1 MNVELLLRE
10 GLGGHLR
17 KSGRWLAPSKS
28 GHSGNGPIAA
38 CEIDVDTNALKT
50 VQKICGSK
58 VNMLLTGVNA
68 YG

>member
-1 MNVELLLRE
+1 MCPDVNVRLLYAATE
-10 GLGGHLR
+10 TGLTV
-17 KSGRWLAPSKS
+17 P
-28 GHSGNGPIAA
+28 GPIAA

-50 VQKICGSK
+50 VEKICGSK